1 MMKDKAH
8 AVKGSAAYAGASRIS
23 NDWYWIQVW
32 FENREYVKMMQH
44 YLELLEHAAQFRVY
58 WRMVYFKHLK
68 QPYLRKPQDEGVPLP
83 AGYALTKVGEF
94 DFKVSHPVDYLELAE
109 EAERRGKRYVKL
121 EGDKAGIIYTKD
133 EQNDIEAM
141 NSNDILFQTAN
152 NNDQNNPKSIY
163 YNSNLLQFNE
173 YKVNLI
179 VSNQSDYSKVEYSWS
194 EDSQSY
200 KSWLSGM

>member
-1 MMKDKAH
+1 
-8 AVKGSAAYAGASRIS
+8 
-23 NDWYWIQVW
+23 
-32 FENREYVKMMQH
+32 MMQH

-83 AGYALTKVGEF
+83 AGYTLAKVGEF

-121 EGDKAGIIYTKD
+121 EGDKAGIIYTEE
-133 EQNDIEAM
+133 EQNDIEVL

-152 NNDQNNPKSIY
+152 NNDQNNPKSSY
-163 YNSNLLQFNE
+163 YNNSLLQFNE

-179 VSNQSDYSKVEYSWS
+179 VSNQNDYSKVEYSLS

-200 KSWLSGM
+200 KS